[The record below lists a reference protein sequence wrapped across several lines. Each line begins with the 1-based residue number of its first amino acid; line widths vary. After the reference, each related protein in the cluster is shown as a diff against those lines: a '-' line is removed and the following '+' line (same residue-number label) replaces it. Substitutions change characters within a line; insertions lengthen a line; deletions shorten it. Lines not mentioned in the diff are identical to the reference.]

1 MSKRLLITDDAMII
15 REMIKDTVEAA
26 GWEVVGQATNGQEAV
41 EKFAELQPDA
51 MTLDMVMPQYDGL
64 HALQNIR
71 KDFPDAQ
78 ILMVSALDQTE
89 VLKQALKCGATDFI
103 VKPFDK
109 IQLVNALEKM
119 VASSV

>member
-41 EKFAELQPDA
+41 EMYAELQPDV
-51 MTLDMVMPQYDGL
+51 MTLDMVMPQYDRL
-64 HALQNIR
+64 YALQNIR
-71 KDFPDAQ
+71 KDFPNAQ

-89 VLKQALKCGATDFI
+89 VLKQALTSCATDFI
-103 VKPFDK
+103 VKHFEK
-109 IQLVNALEKM
+109 NQLVNALEKI
-119 VASSV
+119 VLSSV